1 MLKSFWQ
8 ITLRFVA
15 LTILAIAVTF
25 SNPLFAQTTSA
36 PEMTQPS
43 SAEIRDH
50 SKDTAIPSPENTL
63 ENNGGSAKTETG
75 VPFDETTK
83 IQETLPENPYDME
96 AIHKF
101 DRELYGD

>member
-25 SNPLFAQTTSA
+25 SNPLFAQAASA

-43 SAEIRDH
+43 SDEIRDN
-50 SKDTAIPSPENTL
+50 SKEKAIPCPENTL
-63 ENNGGSAKTETG
+63 GNKGDSVKTETG
-75 VPFDETTK
+75 VPCIEATK
-83 IQETLPENPYDME
+83 KQETLPENPYDME
-96 AIHKF
+96 TIHKF
-101 DRELYGD
+101 DLELYGD

>member
-1 MLKSFWQ
+1 LKSFWQ
-8 ITLRFVA
+8 IILRFVA

-25 SNPLFAQTTSA
+25 NNPLFAQTTSA
-36 PEMTQPS
+36 AEMTQPS
-43 SAEIRDH
+43 SAETRDD
-50 SKDTAIPSPENTL
+50 SKQKAIPSQENTL
-63 ENNGGSAKTETG
+63 ENKGGSAKTETG
-75 VPFDETTK
+75 VPFDKTTK

>member
-25 SNPLFAQTTSA
+25 SNPIFAQINPA
-36 PEMTQPS
+36 PKVTYPS
-43 SAEIRDH
+43 SPELRGN
-50 SKDTAIPSPENTL
+50 KEKAIICPEGTPERN
-63 ENNGGSAKTETG
+63 EESVKTRAG
-75 VPFDETTK
+75 VPC
-83 IQETLPENPYDME
+83 IQTPKNQESLPENPYDME